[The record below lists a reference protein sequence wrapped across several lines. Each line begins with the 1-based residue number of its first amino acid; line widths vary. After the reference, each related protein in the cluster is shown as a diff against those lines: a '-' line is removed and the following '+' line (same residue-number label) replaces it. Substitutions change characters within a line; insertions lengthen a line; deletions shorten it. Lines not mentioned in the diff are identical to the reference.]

1 MMTQA
6 QYLKLINNHSF
17 EDLVEYSN
25 QFDLFKMMGVR
36 RKELV
41 HSNILAAFFTPSESH
56 GLGHKFV
63 NEFLKQIPDKTFCG
77 DAISSTTLQTAI
89 GGNVRVYRELE
100 NIDLVLEFPEIKLV
114 IGIENKIWADEQEK
128 QLERYQEILSSRYP
142 SYTTALIFLAPN
154 RREPTTHNPELEVPI
169 YCMSYAHILNCLSD
183 DNIINAPLSA
193 KTFISQFNAHIE
205 KYLSRNKHMDEL
217 CWQIFKENEEAYGLM
232 VKSYSKCIY
241 RKIEE
246 QFTEIQEK
254 LISDSMFN
262 DFRDKIELD
271 FTPKADGRHHII
283 CDLDIRLTN
292 WPDNI
297 AIRVYKWTW
306 MGCFVYI
313 KKAREEAVKN
323 EYPATR
329 NLPFAPVKYFEDE
342 QISYFSE
349 LSAEASMAAR
359 KITSKGNEITE
370 IDIAF
375 TLNKIKELID
385 NTNEML
391 GHKQLF

>member
-6 QYLKLINNHSF
+6 HYLKLVDNHSF
-17 EDLVEYSN
+17 ENLVEYSN

-56 GLGHKFV
+56 GLGHNFV

-89 GGNVRVYRELE
+89 DGNVRVYRELE

-128 QLERYQEILSSRYP
+128 QLERYQEILINRYP
-142 SYTTALIFLAPN
+142 NDTKALVFLAPN
-154 RREPTTHNPELEVPI
+154 MREPTTHNPELEVPI

-193 KTFISQFNAHIE
+193 KVFISQFNAHIE

-232 VKSYSKCIY
+232 VKSYSNCIY
-241 RKIEE
+241 RKVEE
-246 QFTEIQEK
+246 QFNDINTKLTTDIMFEPIREQLEIK
-254 LISDSMFN
+254 PN
-262 DFRDKIELD
+262 YRKDKS
-271 FTPKADGRHHII
+271 FHIVAN
-283 CDLDIRLTN
+283 LTIRLKK
-292 WPDNI
+292 WPENI
-297 AIRVYKWTW
+297 AIRVYKWSW
-306 MGCFVYI
+306 MGCFPYI
-313 KKAREEAVKN
+313 KKASKEAITN
-323 EYPATR
+323 AYPATSD
-329 NLPFAPVKYFEDE
+329 LPFAPVKYFEDE
-342 QISYFSE
+342 QILYFSE

-370 IDIAF
+370 TDTAF

-385 NTNEML
+385 NTNEL
-391 GHKQLF
+391 LDHN